1 MMDLRDLLI
10 SNVLMPLMGCISN
23 IVNSRQHTLNSEYA
37 PDVSTNKYF
46 KNNNLCVYLILFSYW
61 RKLNRET

>member
-1 MMDLRDLLI
+1 MDLRDLLI

-37 PDVSTNKYF
+37 PDVSANKYL
-46 KNNNLCVYLILFSYW
+46 KKIICVFIYFS
-61 RKLNRET
+61 LAIGGS

>member
-37 PDVSTNKYF
+37 PDVSTNKYY
-46 KNNNLCVYLILFSYW
+46 NNLCAYLFLFSYW
-61 RKLNRET
+61 RKLNQET